1 MGFPTIAVTGAVPVF
16 NNMIDQ
22 SLVDEPVFA
31 FWLNRKLDVSVIV
44 SYLIFIVYNLIH
56 ILIFNLIILILLLFV
71 IKPSGTLYRPKGFDE
86 MRQKPFPQPEQLSN
100 TSFQYAR

>member
-1 MGFPTIAVTGAVPVF
+1 MFQFDGILGMGFPTIAVTGAVPVF

-44 SYLIFIVYNLIH
+44 SYLILIIYNLIH

-71 IKPSGTLYRPKGFDE
+71 IKTLRDVIS
-86 MRQKPFPQPEQLSN
+86 PEGI
-100 TSFQYAR
+100 